1 MLTLYQLCS
10 CHRCIRV
17 RDSFLRSVLGIPP
30 LPRAVDRAIASGL
43 LYISE
48 LIEEHS
54 QLAKTVGKRGLYV
67 SCITLLVSLTHLV
80 KVIILLHVLLYFFD
94 SLPFKQT
101 AFSIL
106 CHTVYLQN
114 FSSSWPLISLTSAS
128 FIASCVLV
136 LADHFAWFF
145 YFARVTQ
152 EARHTRPYLN
162 PSPRAP
168 GFPEIASFFAL
179 CVWLVP
185 LFLFLSLSAND
196 NTLPM
201 SAGKSYHSVYNTKL
215 TIISAEPGTPTTSGF
230 AQVTQT
236 RISLIRSIFAFF
248 SFERFPRVRPKNY
261 TSEGLI
267 APRSPQIPQSPVPT
281 SPMLAGSPRLTHSST
296 LSPYIGMSPPRSP
309 GSSTLRDREFEAN
322 LPRKSDFKLVVPPD
336 RRPGIIA
343 RRQTSDGR
351 SLVKKLVA

>member
-1 MLTLYQLCS
+1 VLTLYQLCS
-10 CHRCIRV
+10 CYRCIRV

-30 LPRAVDRAIASGL
+30 LPRGVDRAIASGL

-67 SCITLLVSLTHLV
+67 SCITLLVSLAHLV
-80 KVIILLHVLLYFFD
+80 KVVILLHVLLYFID

-106 CHTVYLQN
+106 CHIVYLQN

-128 FIASCVLV
+128 FLASCVLV
-136 LADHFAWFF
+136 LADHFTWFF
-145 YFARVTQ
+145 YFARVTH

-201 SAGKSYHSVYNTKL
+201 SAGKYYHFVYNTKL

-236 RISLIRSIFAFF
+236 RISLIRSIFALF
-248 SFERFPRVRPKNY
+248 SFEIFPRVRPKNL

-281 SPMLAGSPRLTHSST
+281 SPRLVGSPRLTHSST

-309 GSSTLRDREFEAN
+309 GSSTLRDGEFEAS
-322 LPRKSDFKLVVPPD
+322 LPTKSDFKLVVSPD

-351 SLVKKLVA
+351 SLVKRFAA